1 VSRTRRWGLAVGGAA
16 LFVLATA
23 LPTER
28 LRHLAIPV
36 VRNPSR
42 PSTATARTIKDAPP
56 LPTRLELR
64 LPARISAILPR
75 PDGVL
80 FIGTFDEGLWRFDAA
95 RDRVPVEV
103 GELHGRE
110 RFVDAL
116 CEHRGQI
123 VAGTHRGAL
132 LLDGTGQRQG
142 VVAAGEAVQ
151 ALAVADGRLILGTTH
166 GLWVDGAPL
175 GERGP
180 EGEVLRVTALA
191 VGPKRLYIGTADGA
205 YSLARPV
212 HREIARWHPL
222 VFGDSPS
229 QTNVVTALAPFGDD
243 VLAGTDDG
251 GLVLVENA
259 VAMPFTDARANVIN
273 AGAMAA
279 RGTSIFVGTEGGGLL
294 RIDPDMAITRPTH
307 FPSTRISAI
316 ASSGRLYIGTDT
328 GDVFSVAAAP
338 SS

>member
-1 VSRTRRWGLAVGGAA
+1 VSGKRRWGLVVGGAA
-16 LFVLATA
+16 LVVLVTA

-28 LRHLAIPV
+28 LRYLAIPV
-36 VRNPSR
+36 AHDPSQ
-42 PSTATARTIKDAPP
+42 PSTATPRAIKDAPP

-95 RDRVPVEV
+95 RDRAPVEV

-116 CEHRGQI
+116 CEHRGHI
-123 VAGTHRGAL
+123 VAGTHRGAI
-132 LLDGTGQRQG
+132 LLDGTGQRHG

-151 ALAVADGRLILGTTH
+151 ALAVADGRLVLGTTH

-191 VGPKRLYIGTADGA
+191 VGRQRLYIGTADGA

-243 VLAGTDDG
+243 ALAGTDDG
-251 GLVLVENA
+251 GLVLVGSA
-259 VAMPFTDARANVIN
+259 VAMPFTDVRANVVN

-279 RGTSIFVGTEGGGLL
+279 HGAAIFIGTEGGGLI
-294 RIDPDMAITRPTH
+294 RIDADMAVARPTH
-307 FPSTRISAI
+307 FPATRISAI
-316 ASSGRLYIGTDT
+316 ASAARLYVGTDT
-328 GDVFSVAAAP
+328 GEVFSVAVAP
-338 SS
+338 ST